1 MAILHHKT
9 LNYMENKIKRHEF
22 LKSLGLKGA
31 SLLAVYC
38 GASSLSSCTNE
49 SVTPASSVDLTLD
62 LTSATYSKLNT
73 VGNYVI
79 ANGIVVARISST
91 AFAAVTQVC
100 SHENKANVIYS
111 GGGFYCTQHGAT
123 FSTTGA
129 GTNANGSKGI
139 KAYQTTLSGTNL
151 RVFS

>member
-1 MAILHHKT
+1 
-9 LNYMENKIKRHEF
+9 MENNIKRHEF

-38 GASSLSSCTNE
+38 GASSLSSCKNE
-49 SVTPASSVDLTLD
+49 SVNPASGVDFTLD
-62 LTSATYSKLNT
+62 LNNATYTKLNT
-73 VGNYVI
+73 TGNYVI
-79 ANGIVVARISST
+79 ANGIVIARVSST
-91 AFAAVTQVC
+91 SFAAVTQVC

-123 FSTTGA
+123 FTIAGV

-139 KAYQTTLSGTNL
+139 QAYKTTLTGTSL
-151 RVFS
+151 RIYS

>member
-1 MAILHHKT
+1 
-9 LNYMENKIKRHEF
+9 MENKIKRHAF

-38 GASSLSSCTNE
+38 GVSSLSSCTNE
-49 SVTPASSVDLTLD
+49 SVTPASSADFTLD
-62 LTSATYSKLNT
+62 LTNPTYSKLNT

-79 ANGIVVARISST
+79 ANGIVIARVSST
-91 AFAAVTQVC
+91 GFAAVTQVC

-139 KAYQTTLSGTNL
+139 KAYQTSLSGTSL
-151 RVFS
+151 RIFA

>member
-1 MAILHHKT
+1 
-9 LNYMENKIKRHEF
+9 MENNIKRHEF

-38 GASSLSSCTNE
+38 GASSLSSCKNE
-49 SVTPASSVDLTLD
+49 SVNPASGVDFTLD
-62 LTSATYSKLNT
+62 LNNATYSKLNT
-73 VGNYVI
+73 TGNYVI
-79 ANGIVVARISST
+79 ANGIVIARVSST

-123 FSTTGA
+123 FTTAGV

-139 KAYQTTLSGTNL
+139 KAYKTTLTGTSL
-151 RVFS
+151 RIYS

>member
-1 MAILHHKT
+1 
-9 LNYMENKIKRHEF
+9 MENNIKRHEF

-38 GASSLSSCTNE
+38 GASSLSSCKNE
-49 SVTPASSVDLTLD
+49 SVNPASGVDFTLD
-62 LTSATYSKLNT
+62 LNNATYSKLNT
-73 VGNYVI
+73 TGNYVI
-79 ANGIVVARISST
+79 ANGIVIARVSST
-91 AFAAVTQVC
+91 SFAAVTQVC

-123 FSTTGA
+123 FTTAGV

-139 KAYQTTLSGTNL
+139 QAYKTTLTGTSL
-151 RVFS
+151 RIYS

>member
-1 MAILHHKT
+1 
-9 LNYMENKIKRHEF
+9 MENKIKRHEF

-38 GASSLSSCTNE
+38 GASALSSCTNE
-49 SVTPASSVDLTLD
+49 SVSPASSVDFTLD
-62 LTSATYSKLNT
+62 LTNTTYSKLNT
-73 VGNYVI
+73 AGNYVI
-79 ANGIVVARISST
+79 YNGVVVARVSST
-91 AFAAVTQVC
+91 TFAAVTQVC
-100 SHENKANVIYS
+100 SHENKANVIFS

-123 FSTTGA
+123 FSTTGV

>member
-1 MAILHHKT
+1 
-9 LNYMENKIKRHEF
+9 MENNIKRHEF

-38 GASSLSSCTNE
+38 GASSLSSCKNE
-49 SVTPASSVDLTLD
+49 SVNPASGVDFTLD
-62 LTSATYSKLNT
+62 LNNATYTKLNT
-73 VGNYVI
+73 TGNYVI
-79 ANGIVVARISST
+79 ANGIVIARVSST
-91 AFAAVTQVC
+91 SFAAVTQVC

-123 FSTTGA
+123 FTIAGV

-139 KAYQTTLSGTNL
+139 QAYKTTLTGNSL
-151 RVFS
+151 RIYS

>member
-1 MAILHHKT
+1 
-9 LNYMENKIKRHEF
+9 MENKIKRHEF

>member
-1 MAILHHKT
+1 
-9 LNYMENKIKRHEF
+9 MENKIKRHEF
-22 LKSLGLKGA
+22 LKSIGLKGA

-38 GASSLSSCTNE
+38 GATTLSSCTNE
-49 SVTPASSVDLTLD
+49 SVSPSGSVDFILD
-62 LTSATYSKLNT
+62 LTNITYSKLNT
-73 VGNYVI
+73 VGNYLIV
-79 ANGIVVARISST
+79 NGIVIARVSNNN
-91 AFAAVTQVC
+91 FAAVTQVC

-123 FSTTGA
+123 FSTSGA

-139 KAYQTTLSGTNL
+139 KAYQTALYGTNL

>member
-1 MAILHHKT
+1 
-9 LNYMENKIKRHEF
+9 MENKIKRHEF

-38 GASSLSSCTNE
+38 GASSLSSCKNE
-49 SVTPASSVDLTLD
+49 SVNPASGVDFTLD
-62 LTSATYSKLNT
+62 LNNATYSKLNT

-79 ANGIVVARISST
+79 ANGIVIARISSS

-123 FSTTGA
+123 FTTAGV

-139 KAYQTTLSGTNL
+139 QAYKSTLTGTSL
-151 RVFS
+151 RIYS

>member
-1 MAILHHKT
+1 
-9 LNYMENKIKRHEF
+9 MENNIKRHEF

-38 GASSLSSCTNE
+38 GASSLSSCKNE
-49 SVTPASSVDLTLD
+49 SVNPASGVDFTLD
-62 LTSATYSKLNT
+62 LNNATYTKLNT
-73 VGNYVI
+73 TGNYVI
-79 ANGIVVARISST
+79 ANGIVIARVSST
-91 AFAAVTQVC
+91 SFAAVTQVC

-123 FSTTGA
+123 FTTAGV

-139 KAYQTTLSGTNL
+139 QAYKTTLTGTSL
-151 RVFS
+151 RIYS

>member
-1 MAILHHKT
+1 
-9 LNYMENKIKRHEF
+9 MENKIKRHEF

-38 GASSLSSCTNE
+38 GASTLSSCQNE
-49 SVTPASSVDLTLD
+49 SVTPASNVDFTLD
-62 LTSATYSKLNT
+62 LTNAAYSKLNT
-73 VGNYVI
+73 AGNYVI
-79 ANGIVVARISST
+79 YNGVVVARVSST
-91 AFAAVTQVC
+91 SFAAVTQVC
-100 SHENKANVIYS
+100 SHEGRPNVIYS
-111 GGGFYCTQHGAT
+111 GNGFYCTVHGAT
-123 FSTTGA
+123 FSTSGA

>member
-1 MAILHHKT
+1 
-9 LNYMENKIKRHEF
+9 MEDKIKRHEF

-38 GASSLSSCTNE
+38 GVSSLSACQNE
-49 SVTPASSVDLTLD
+49 AVSPASGVDFTLD
-62 LTSATYSKLNT
+62 LTTPIYSKLNT
-73 VGNYVI
+73 AGNYVI
-79 ANGIVVARISST
+79 ANGIVIARVSST
-91 AFAAVTQVC
+91 SFAAVTQVC
-100 SHENKANVIYS
+100 SHENKPNVIFS

-123 FSTTGA
+123 FSTTGV

>member
-1 MAILHHKT
+1 
-9 LNYMENKIKRHEF
+9 MENKIKRHAF

-38 GASSLSSCTNE
+38 GVSTLSSCKNE
-49 SVTPASSVDLTLD
+49 SVAPASSVDFSLD
-62 LTSATYSKLNT
+62 LTNATYSKLNT

-79 ANGIVVARISST
+79 ANGIVIARVSST
-91 AFAAVTQVC
+91 GFAAVTQVC

-139 KAYQTTLSGTNL
+139 KAYQTSLSGTSL
-151 RVFS
+151 RIFA